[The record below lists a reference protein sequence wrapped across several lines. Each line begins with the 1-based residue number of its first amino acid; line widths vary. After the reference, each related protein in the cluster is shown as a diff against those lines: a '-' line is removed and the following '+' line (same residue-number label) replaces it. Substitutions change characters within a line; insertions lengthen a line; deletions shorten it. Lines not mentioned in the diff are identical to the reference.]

1 MPDRKQTQRIRRT
14 AEEAVLLLG
23 TSRQVTPLSVR
34 FPDFDLAEAYA
45 VAAEVCELR
54 KTRGEM
60 PVGRKVGFTNR
71 AAWRGYDISAPIW
84 GYMFESTVHHLPANR
99 GTFSLAGL
107 PEPRIEPEVALHL
120 ACEPHAD
127 MSEAELI
134 GCIDWVAHG
143 FEIVHSVFPRWEFA
157 AADAVAAC
165 GVHSALLL
173 GDKHDI
179 SGARTEWA
187 DALSSFDVE
196 LVRNDGLTRQGRSA
210 NVLGG
215 PVEALHFLV
224 QELARYPVS
233 QPLGAGEIVTTG
245 TLTEAMPAVAGHA
258 WSTQLRGIK
267 IEGVQLTL
275 Q

>member
-1 MPDRKQTQRIRRT
+1 MPDRKQAERIRRT
-14 AEEAVLLLG
+14 AEEAIALLG
-23 TSRQVTPLSVR
+23 TGRQVTPLSVR

-45 VAAEVCELR
+45 VASKVCDLR

-60 PVGRKVGFTNR
+60 PVGRKIGFTNR
-71 AAWRGYDISAPIW
+71 AAWSGYGISAPIW
-84 GYMFESTVHHLPANR
+84 SYMFQSTVHHLAANR

-120 ACEPHAD
+120 ACEPHAG
-127 MSEAELI
+127 MSEAELV

-143 FEIVHSVFPRWEFA
+143 FEVVHSVFPRWQFA

-179 SGARTEWA
+179 SGARAEWA

-196 LVRNDGLTRQGRSA
+196 LVRSDGLTRLGRAA

-215 PVEALHFLV
+215 PLEALCFLV
-224 QELARYPVS
+224 QELARYPAS

-245 TLTEAMPAVAGHA
+245 TLTEAMPAVAGHT
-258 WSTQLRGIK
+258 WSTQLRGIE
-267 IEGVQLTL
+267 IEGVQLSL